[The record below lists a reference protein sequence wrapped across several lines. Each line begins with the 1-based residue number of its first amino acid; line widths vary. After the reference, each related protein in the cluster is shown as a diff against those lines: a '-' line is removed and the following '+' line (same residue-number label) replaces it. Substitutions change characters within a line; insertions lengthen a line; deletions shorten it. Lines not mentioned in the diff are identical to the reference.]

1 MEAREKE
8 ATDNPL
14 SAGSGA
20 IQTTVKRGFKVK
32 ECDIIDGVSNGTPGL
47 KAAGLQKILEN
58 QAQLSAE
65 IRSIDAGGV
74 MARASE
80 AESAAA
86 ASAVRAA
93 ESAALAGG
101 AAEVATAAQ
110 PLLDALQRMEA
121 RLTAIEA
128 KQNASGG
135 GCCVLM

>member
-1 MEAREKE
+1 
-8 ATDNPL
+8 
-14 SAGSGA
+14 
-20 IQTTVKRGFKVK
+20 
-32 ECDIIDGVSNGTPGL
+32 
-47 KAAGLQKILEN
+47 
-58 QAQLSAE
+58 
-65 IRSIDAGGV
+65 
-74 MARASE
+74 MARASD

-110 PLLDALQRMEA
+110 PLLDALQRIEERMEA
-121 RLTAIEA
+121 RLIAIEA

>member
-1 MEAREKE
+1 M
-8 ATDNPL
+8 ATVRN
-14 SAGSGA
+14 
-20 IQTTVKRGFKVK
+20 I
-32 ECDIIDGVSNGTPGL
+32 
-47 KAAGLQKILEN
+47 QKILDN

-74 MARASE
+74 VARASD

-128 KQNASGG
+128 KQDASGGG

>member
-1 MEAREKE
+1 M

-14 SAGSGA
+14 SAGGGAA
-20 IQTTVKRGFKVK
+20 IQTTVKVGSKK
-32 ECDIIDGVSNGTPGL
+32 DCDMEHTSLSFRHDITPTGL
-47 KAAGLQKILEN
+47 RKILEN

-128 KQNASGG
+128 KQDASGG

>member
-1 MEAREKE
+1 M

-14 SAGSGA
+14 SAGGGGSA
-20 IQTTVKRGFKVK
+20 IQTTVKMGR
-32 ECDIIDGVSNGTPGL
+32 EADCDIYSFNNTSGL
-47 KAAGLQKILEN
+47 KTVGLQKILDN

-65 IRSIDAGGV
+65 IRALDAGGV
-74 MARASE
+74 VARASG

-128 KQNASGG
+128 KQDASGG